1 MDADVVSQKFALEL
15 VSDDVPSKVGAPS
28 DGVVLSVASKRVTDS
43 LFVTDPSD
51 EALKLC
57 EFSSHE
63 VDGDDALL
71 AVESAQI
78 DAQYMATPTPSDSDY
93 TESCL
98 EQQNLLGVGDQNL
111 FRLEQTLTTDGR
123 SIPPRVLSFTVIM
136 NVNGEDCGVEDGAK
150 MDYLVKHG
158 LELPHREKQD
168 EDSVATDIERGMRP
182 QHEDESIPTC
192 LQTGSVKSQVPSP
205 CPLNL
210 EMEILLDHFTA
221 KMTKQQ
227 GENMKQPYYQISVS
241 CPLSTKLSRQFYAPF
256 SVLGWHSNSE
266 LYANVVHKG
275 DTSKAGH
282 YYSFIHLHSTEWYIS
297 DDSRVSAADGDEV
310 FEQMAYI
317 LLYAPHSTLWFTDF
331 ILALQSSNGFASLV
345 ASQLLPTF
353 ELGQGDATILPHDK
367 EGNGLETNGDYK
379 QLQTT
384 ISFVPDF
391 TEQCQ
396 DEILCGGNGAGEAD
410 KDPSLTSENNLVA
423 DGDEGLFADEYYQ
436 FAFWQLLF
444 LCIWLDPSDV
454 LKRKQGRVFL
464 VLLHATIFDHL
475 KEVENNVIMVEGF
488 NSEEESSWI
497 DVVANLG
504 GEIHAASR
512 ELGDHVENDLSLDF
526 GIAACGDNDKGC
538 LFVDNRSF
546 YNIGL
551 PRSRLIIGPN
561 IQCFGLLDEFGNYTM
576 RPCLSSAVQV
586 HAFDVTKALQES
598 GGVDLCFPIEDEPFL
613 LGYNIDGE
621 RVIDGFFSRPWLL
634 NKNQFSLIRLFTTR
648 EGMIAYHCGVSK
660 LDEADGVA
668 RCLLEFTIG
677 VTGSLK
683 FDSWPPRLFVII
695 GGGSGLGTGRTWI
708 AAIADICREANA
720 ISREFEEVV
729 LNVML
734 LMIQAHLLAKR
745 STRAVYN
752 PGKNPSIKTESSIN
766 LASADEGLE
775 VQIGAEMASLE
786 ARQSAAKEAYMACG
800 SCVLLQF
807 RALEHGVIKLIFC
820 CIFFIS
826 ALRTRRLLSGRELIG
841 TSSPKPK
848 RPTKPWPDIFYC

>member
-1 MDADVVSQKFALEL
+1 
-15 VSDDVPSKVGAPS
+15 
-28 DGVVLSVASKRVTDS
+28 
-43 LFVTDPSD
+43 
-51 EALKLC
+51 
-57 EFSSHE
+57 
-63 VDGDDALL
+63 
-71 AVESAQI
+71 
-78 DAQYMATPTPSDSDY
+78 
-93 TESCL
+93 
-98 EQQNLLGVGDQNL
+98 
-111 FRLEQTLTTDGR
+111 
-123 SIPPRVLSFTVIM
+123 M
-136 NVNGEDCGVEDGAK
+136 NVNGEDYGVEDGAK
-150 MDYLVKHG
+150 MDYLVNHG

-168 EDSVATDIERGMRP
+168 EDSVTADLERGMRS
-182 QHEDESIPTC
+182 QHVDESIPTC

-227 GENMKQPYYQISVS
+227 GKNMKQPYHQISVS
-241 CPLSTKLSRQFYAPF
+241 CLLSTKLSRQFYAPF
-256 SVLGWHSNSE
+256 SVLRWHSNSE

-275 DTSKAGH
+275 DTSKA
-282 YYSFIHLHSTEWYIS
+282 
-297 DDSRVSAADGDEV
+297 DGDEI

-367 EGNGLETNGDYK
+367 EGNGSETNGDYK

-396 DEILCGGNGAGEAD
+396 DDILGGGNGAGEAD
-410 KDPSLTSENNLVA
+410 KGPSLTSENNLVA

-444 LCIWLDPSDV
+444 FCIWLDLSDV
-454 LKRKQGRVFL
+454 LKRKKGRVFL
-464 VLLHATIFDHL
+464 VLLHAAIFDHL
-475 KEVENNVIMVEGF
+475 TEVDNNVIMVDGF
-488 NSEEESSWI
+488 KSEEESSWI

-526 GIAACGDNDKGC
+526 GIAACGDNEKGC

-561 IQCFGLLDEFGNYTM
+561 IQCFGLLDEFDNYTM
-576 RPCLSSAVQV
+576 RSCLSSAVKVQAV
-586 HAFDVTKALQES
+586 DVTKALQES
-598 GGVDLCFPIEDEPFL
+598 GGVDLCFPIEDEPLL

-621 RVIDGFFSRPWLL
+621 LVIDGFFSRPWLL

-648 EGMIAYHCGVSK
+648 EGMIAYHCGVST

-683 FDSWPPRLFVII
+683 FGSWPPRLFVII
-695 GGGSGLGTGRTWI
+695 GGGSGLGTGRTWV

-734 LMIQAHLLAKR
+734 LMIQAHLLVKG

-752 PGKNPSIKTESSIN
+752 PSKNPSIKTESSIN
-766 LASADEGLE
+766 LESANEGLE
-775 VQIGAEMASLE
+775 DQIGAEMASLE
-786 ARQSAAKEAYMACG
+786 ARQSAAKEGYMACG
-800 SCVLLQF
+800 TCVLLQF

-841 TSSPKPK
+841 TSDPKPQAQ
-848 RPTKPWPDIFYC
+848 TTN